1 MPCTVRAIQG
11 ILNGNIFMK
20 KKLLILTTGGTIAC
34 TAGACGYVPTLTAE
48 KILAFVPDPP
58 DAVLSVRA
66 ILSKDSSNITPCDW
80 QLIARTIK
88 DLHKE
93 FDGIVVLHGTDTM
106 AYSAAAVEFMT
117 LGAPIPVIFTGAQRP
132 IGLPDSDGAG
142 NLCDALHAAC
152 CELLRGVFVVFDG
165 VILNG
170 CNVSKFDTTED
181 HAFDSVIGQPV
192 GRIENGRVQ
201 VCATPR
207 RCTDPNFFW
216 RTALAANVLLLKITP
231 GFDPALLDN
240 ARLRHDRV
248 LVLEAFGLGGL
259 PTQDGTLLEKI
270 SELRQAG
277 ILVVVTSQCSHGR
290 CDMTIYE
297 VGQAALRCGAICS
310 SVISKEALFSKLMWL
325 LPIACNAS
333 QLSSLLDRDFCGEL
347 GSAEIDRGVT

>member
-117 LGAPIPVIFTGAQRP
+117 LGVPIPVIFTGAQRP

-192 GRIENGRVQ
+192 GSIENGRVQ

-231 GFDPALLDN
+231 GFDPALLDI

-259 PTQDGTLLEKI
+259 PPQDGTLLEKI

-277 ILVVVTSQCSHGR
+277 ILVVVTSQ
-290 CDMTIYE
+290 
-297 VGQAALRCGAICS
+297 
-310 SVISKEALFSKLMWL
+310 
-325 LPIACNAS
+325 
-333 QLSSLLDRDFCGEL
+333 
-347 GSAEIDRGVT
+347 

>member
-117 LGAPIPVIFTGAQRP
+117 LGVPIPVIFTGAQRP

-216 RTALAANVLLLKITP
+216 RTALAA
-231 GFDPALLDN
+231 
-240 ARLRHDRV
+240 
-248 LVLEAFGLGGL
+248 
-259 PTQDGTLLEKI
+259 
-270 SELRQAG
+270 
-277 ILVVVTSQCSHGR
+277 TSQDHTG
-290 CDMTIYE
+290 
-297 VGQAALRCGAICS
+297 L
-310 SVISKEALFSKLMWL
+310 
-325 LPIACNAS
+325 
-333 QLSSLLDRDFCGEL
+333 
-347 GSAEIDRGVT
+347 

>member
-1 MPCTVRAIQG
+1 
-11 ILNGNIFMK
+11 MK

-117 LGAPIPVIFTGAQRP
+117 LGVPIPVIFTGAQRP

-165 VILNG
+165 VILNHHDLFLHDG
-170 CNVSKFDTTED
+170 ADGNRLLHGGGKAYP
-181 HAFDSVIGQPV
+181 H
-192 GRIENGRVQ
+192 
-201 VCATPR
+201 R
-207 RCTDPNFFW
+207 R
-216 RTALAANVLLLKITP
+216 
-231 GFDPALLDN
+231 
-240 ARLRHDRV
+240 
-248 LVLEAFGLGGL
+248 
-259 PTQDGTLLEKI
+259 
-270 SELRQAG
+270 S
-277 ILVVVTSQCSHGR
+277 
-290 CDMTIYE
+290 
-297 VGQAALRCGAICS
+297 AALYPDG
-310 SVISKEALFSKLMWL
+310 L
-325 LPIACNAS
+325 L
-333 QLSSLLDRDFCGEL
+333 QQE
-347 GSAEIDRGVT
+347 